1 MTGTTAGRQGLL
13 NAEDLAL
20 IDRGV
25 STIVASHDASRRP
38 SLMRAV
44 GAAITPDGERIT
56 VYLNRPAC
64 NQLLADLQATGH
76 IAVVFSE
83 PFSHR
88 AVQVKA
94 GAVELRPA
102 AAHDA
107 PILAR
112 YLASMET
119 ELGRIGI
126 GPEYTRI
133 MLAHQLDDVVA
144 VSFSPEQAFDQTP
157 GPKAGASLPSAGA
170 MA

>member
-1 MTGTTAGRQGLL
+1 MTGTTAGRPGLL
-13 NAEDLAL
+13 SPEFIAL
-20 IDRGV
+20 ITSGV
-25 STIVASHDASRRP
+25 STIVASHDASGRP

-44 GAAITPDGERIT
+44 GAATTPDGTRIT

-64 NQLLADLQATGH
+64 PQLLADLQATGQ

-94 GAVELRPA
+94 CRVELRA
-102 AAHDA
+102 AGPEDA
-107 PILAR
+107 PVLAR
-112 YLASMET
+112 YLAGMEH
-119 ELGRIGI
+119 ELGRIGF
-126 GPEYTRI
+126 GPDYTRT
-133 MLAHQLDDVVA
+133 MLAYQLGDVAA

-157 GPKAGASLPSAGA
+157 GPKAGASLPPAGG

>member
-1 MTGTTAGRQGLL
+1 M
-13 NAEDLAL
+13 

-25 STIVASHDASRRP
+25 STIVASHDASQRP
-38 SLMRAV
+38 SLMRAL
-44 GAAITPDGERIT
+44 GAAITADGTRIT

-64 NQLLADLQATGH
+64 TQLLADLQATGQ

-94 GAVELRPA
+94 GRVELHA
-102 AAHDA
+102 AGPDDA
-107 PILAR
+107 PVLAH
-112 YLASMET
+112 YLSSMEH
-119 ELGRIGI
+119 ELSRIGF

-133 MLAHQLDDVVA
+133 MLAHQLNDVTA
-144 VSFSPEQAFDQTP
+144 VSFHPEQAFDQTP
-157 GPKAGASLPSAGA
+157 GPKAGASLPSAGG